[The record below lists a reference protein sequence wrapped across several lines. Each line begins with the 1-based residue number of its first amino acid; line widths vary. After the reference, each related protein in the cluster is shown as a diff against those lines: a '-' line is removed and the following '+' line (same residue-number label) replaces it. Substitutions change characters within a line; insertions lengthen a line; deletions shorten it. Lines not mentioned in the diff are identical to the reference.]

1 MTEIFAPSNIAQL
14 DFDEPEIKGY
24 LLDLFTK
31 WSTSIDKSKVLLLD
45 DYFFKDPLVEAMKP
59 SSAYVYTLGLE
70 LALGNSID
78 SLNKIVEQTTQ
89 QKEIPLEDFPLN
101 IKNKIEFLQNL
112 SQYKG
117 IVKNRNPPLKLHK
130 CQYCDFTAET
140 LVILDQVKFKI
151 LLGSYFS

>member
-45 DYFFKDPLVEAMKP
+45 DYLFKDPQVDAMRP
-59 SSAYVYTLGLE
+59 TSAYVYTLGLE
-70 LALGNSID
+70 LALGHSID
-78 SLNKIVEQTTQ
+78 SLSKIVEQTSNHN
-89 QKEIPLEDFPLN
+89 EIPIEEFPLN
-101 IKNKIEFLQNL
+101 IKNKVEFLQNL
-112 SQYKG
+112 NQYKRL
-117 IVKNRNPPLKLHK
+117 IKNRNPPLKLHK

-140 LVILDQVKFKI
+140 LVILDQVNTEKI
-151 LLGSYFS
+151 